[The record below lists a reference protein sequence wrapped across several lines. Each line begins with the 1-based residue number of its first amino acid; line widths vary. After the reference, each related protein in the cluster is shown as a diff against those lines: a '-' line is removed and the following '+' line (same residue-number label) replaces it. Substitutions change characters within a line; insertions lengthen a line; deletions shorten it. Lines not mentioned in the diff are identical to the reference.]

1 MKKGKT
7 HSRELHRDP
16 ITGAPGAH
24 PVGTGI
30 GAAAGGSVGGALGA
44 VGGPIGSAIGIA
56 AGAAAG
62 GLVGKVVAENTD
74 PETENE
80 YWRVHYAS
88 RPYIDRSMSYDHYE
102 PAYRTGYEGW
112 QRYRDRHYEDVEEQL
127 RHDYESAGG
136 GAKVAWEKA
145 KAAVRD
151 AWNRMADAVSADDDD
166 FDARRHDRY

>member
-1 MKKGKT
+1 MK
-7 HSRELHRDP
+7 HSKSTAAEMHPDP

-44 VGGPIGSAIGIA
+44 VAGPIGSAVGIA

-62 GLVGKVVAENTD
+62 GLIGKAVAENTD

-80 YWRVHYAS
+80 YWRVHYMS
-88 RPYIDRSMSYDHYE
+88 RPYVDRSVTYEYYE

-112 QRYRDRHYEDVEEQL
+112 QRYRDRKFEDVEEQL
-127 RHDYESAGG
+127 RHDYEGSGTV
-136 GAKVAWEKA
+136 KLAWEKA

-151 AWNRMADAVSADDDD
+151 AWDRMADAMRDDDD
-166 FDARRHDRY
+166 VPNRRENY